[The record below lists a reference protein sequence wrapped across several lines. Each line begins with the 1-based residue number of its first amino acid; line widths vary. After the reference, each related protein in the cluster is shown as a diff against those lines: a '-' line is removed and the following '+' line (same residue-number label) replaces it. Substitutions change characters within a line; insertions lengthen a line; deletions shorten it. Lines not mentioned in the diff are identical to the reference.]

1 MAVDLQH
8 NRDTSQFQY
17 HDVLSHSQHHN
28 NNNSNKGSYLGALL
42 RSTEVQKKDS
52 EEDLISEL
60 SHHMDRLMLQEDD
73 KFDFSANESHNLE
86 LSWDLIGS
94 PQSTM
99 WSTLGSNQGSSEGS
113 TSQEPSPPVTP
124 SWKSTHEMMKL
135 EENGNSKYHQIQTL
149 KTNKSNIDL
158 SSHKSLVQEQIRA
171 IELSKVKQDQHV
183 VPLMQ
188 KQSAHGESEIQISR
202 KKSEKKEKVVG
213 NGRKSY
219 RPPRPAPLAL
229 KHILNQQQNGP
240 GMRAIFIGGS
250 GSTSSGTGVFFP
262 RSATTNLPSQSTT
275 KKQGKGCATVL
286 IPSRVVQALQLHFH
300 QMSTTSGSKSGAF
313 PPLHEVV
320 VNDMGGIYSLQTQQS
335 EEVPENIMQNETILP
350 QEWTY

>member
-17 HDVLSHSQHHN
+17 NDVLLHSQHHN

-42 RSTEVQKKDS
+42 GSTEVQKKES
-52 EEDLISEL
+52 EEDLIAEL
-60 SHHMDRLMLQEDD
+60 SFHMDRLMLQDD
-73 KFDFSANESHNLE
+73 NKFDFSANDSHNLE

-94 PQSTM
+94 PQSTV

-113 TSQEPSPPVTP
+113 TSQEPSPPATP
-124 SWKSTHEMMKL
+124 TWKTTQDMMKL
-135 EENGNSKYHQIQTL
+135 QENGNSKYHQIQTL
-149 KTNKSNIDL
+149 KSNIDL
-158 SSHKSLVQEQIRA
+158 SSHQSLVQEQIRA

-188 KQSAHGESEIQISR
+188 KQSAHGESEMKISI

-229 KHILNQQQNGP
+229 KHILNQQQNRP
-240 GMRAIFIGGS
+240 GMSAIFIGGS
-250 GSTSSGTGVFFP
+250 GSTNGGTGVFFP
-262 RSATTNLPSQSTT
+262 RSGTTHLPSQSTT

-286 IPSRVVQALQLHFH
+286 IPSRVVQALQLHFN
-300 QMSTTSGSKSGAF
+300 QMSTTSGSKSSAF
-313 PPLHEVV
+313 PPLHDVIV
-320 VNDMGGIYSLQTQQS
+320 SDMGGIYSLQKQHS
-335 EEVPENIMQNETILP
+335 EEVPANIMQNETFLP